1 MGLTLYIEHEII
13 GGKTVVEKFE
23 EVESFV
29 NPPTPTLVV
38 KFEDDEREDKKLNYG
53 RVARGKAEI

>member
-1 MGLTLYIEHEII
+1 MALTLYIEHEII

-29 NPPTPTLVV
+29 NPPNNILIV
-38 KFEDDEREDKKLNYG
+38 KFADDEKKDEKLNYG
-53 RVARGKAEI
+53 RVARGKAET